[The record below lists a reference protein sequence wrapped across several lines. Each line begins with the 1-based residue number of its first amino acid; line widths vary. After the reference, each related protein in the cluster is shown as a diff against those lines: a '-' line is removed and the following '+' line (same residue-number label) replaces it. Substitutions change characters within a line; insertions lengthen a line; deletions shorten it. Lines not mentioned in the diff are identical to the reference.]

1 MVISYAMKLD
11 IHLSLTAFEFDG
23 TSMKTETTT
32 RSVFSNGGKTTLK
45 QILTSEKRRKSK
57 VAKLQESQLGIQ
69 VGKLTI

>member
-1 MVISYAMKLD
+1 
-11 IHLSLTAFEFDG
+11 
-23 TSMKTETTT
+23 MKTETTT

-57 VAKLQESQLGIQ
+57 VAKLQKSQLGIQ